1 VISDVGVR
9 GHKNRQKN
17 KTSISPKWKNKGIKM
32 LAYSHLFRPGIDSD
46 NTTSQKR
53 MGSDRRAYYFY
64 ALKKKKQRKTKRPTE
79 RQLPP
84 GDFQRVH
91 RNSLYNTVTRT
102 PATHQGTTLKREK
115 KNENDNNS
123 NGM

>member
-53 MGSDRRAYYFY
+53 MGSDRRTYYFY
-64 ALKKKKQRKTKRPTE
+64 ALKKKKNRGKQNAPRSDSC
-79 RQLPP
+79 RQ
-84 GDFQRVH
+84 GISRGCIETA
-91 RNSLYNTVTRT
+91 Y
-102 PATHQGTTLKREK
+102 TTLSREHPQRIR
-115 KNENDNNS
+115 EQR
-123 NGM
+123 